1 MAVSTTHTGWH
12 YDVDNTRL
20 DFYYRGTRVGHIDA
34 SGLDLAV
41 TGDFGVAA
49 GTLDVQDGGTV
60 IQGGGVRTTGVEI
73 NNYSGQV
80 TVDDNS
86 LAALTIVTHT
96 VTNTKVSAT
105 DVIVL
110 SKVSGDA
117 DTSAWVNAV
126 ASGSFNVSLRN
137 NHDSSA
143 DTTAFVYNFV
153 VIKGA
158 TS

>member
-12 YDVDNTRL
+12 YDIDNSRL
-20 DFYYRGTRVGHIDA
+20 DFYYRGTRVGHINA

-41 TGDFGVAA
+41 SGDFGVAA

-60 IQGGGVRTTGVEI
+60 TQATNRTTGVTLSTH
-73 NNYSGQV
+73 SGQI
-80 TVDDNS
+80 TGDDAS
-86 LAALTIVTHT
+86 LAAVTIATHT
-96 VTNTKVSAT
+96 VTNTK
-105 DVIVL
+105 
-110 SKVSGDA
+110 

>member
-12 YDVDNTRL
+12 YDVDNSRL
-20 DFYYRGTRVGHIDA
+20 DFYYRGTRVGHINA

-41 TGDFGVAA
+41 SGDFGVAA

-60 IQGGGVRTTGVEI
+60 TQAAGARTNGVTLSTH
-73 NNYSGQV
+73 SGQV
-80 TVDDNS
+80 TVDDQS
-86 LAALTIVTHT
+86 LAAVTIVTHT

-117 DTSAWVNAV
+117 DTNAWVSAV
-126 ASGSFNVSLRN
+126 DAGSFDVSLRN
-137 NHDSSA
+137 NSASAA

>member
-1 MAVSTTHTGWH
+1 
-12 YDVDNTRL
+12 L

-60 IQGGGVRTTGVEI
+60 TQATNRTTGVTLSTH
-73 NNYSGQV
+73 SGQI
-80 TVDDNS
+80 TGDDAS
-86 LAALTIVTHT
+86 LAAVTIATHT

-117 DTSAWVNAV
+117 DTNAWVSAV

>member
-12 YDVDNTRL
+12 YDVDNSRL
-20 DFYYRGTRVGHIDA
+20 DFYYRGTRVGHINA

-41 TGDFGVAA
+41 SGDLGVAA

-60 IQGGGVRTTGVEI
+60 TQATNRTTGVTLSTH
-73 NNYSGQV
+73 SGQV
-80 TVDDNS
+80 TVDHQS
-86 LAALTIVTHT
+86 LAAVTIVTHT
-96 VTNTKVSAT
+96 VANTKVSAT

-117 DTSAWVNAV
+117 DTNAWVSAV

>member
-1 MAVSTTHTGWH
+1 MAVSSTHTGWQ
-12 YDVDNTRL
+12 YEPGNSRL
-20 DFYYRGTRVGHIDA
+20 NFYYRGTRIGHINA

-41 TGDFGVAA
+41 AGDLGVAA

-60 IQGGGVRTTGVEI
+60 TQASGNRTSTVI
-73 NNYSGQV
+73 LSTHSGKV
-80 TVDDNS
+80 TVDDAS
-86 LAALTIVTHT
+86 LAAVTIVTHT

-117 DTSAWVNAV
+117 DTNAWVSAV
-126 ASGSFNVSLRN
+126 DAGSFDVSLRN
-137 NHDSSA
+137 NSASAA

>member
-12 YDVDNTRL
+12 YDVDNSRL
-20 DFYYRGTRVGHIDA
+20 DFYYRGTRVGHINA

-41 TGDFGVAA
+41 SGDLGVAA

-60 IQGGGVRTTGVEI
+60 TQATNRTTGVTLSTH
-73 NNYSGQV
+73 SGQI
-80 TVDDNS
+80 TGDDAS
-86 LAALTIVTHT
+86 LAAVTIATHT

-110 SKVSGDA
+110 SKVSGDV
-117 DTSAWVNAV
+117 DTNAWVSAV
-126 ASGSFNVSLRN
+126 ASGSFNVSVRN

>member
-12 YDVDNTRL
+12 YDVDNSRL
-20 DFYYRGTRVGHIDA
+20 DFYYRGTRVGHINA

-41 TGDFGVAA
+41 SGDLGVAA

-60 IQGGGVRTTGVEI
+60 TQATNRTTGVTLSTH
-73 NNYSGQV
+73 SGQI
-80 TVDDNS
+80 TGDDAS
-86 LAALTIVTHT
+86 LAAVTIATHT

-117 DTSAWVNAV
+117 DTNAWVSAV
-126 ASGSFNVSLRN
+126 ASGSFNVSVRN